1 MDSSSRKRGRPKLCV
16 TKEVLEEHRTQK
28 RLQNAARRGQGQPPG
43 HLRLQFLKG
52 QQPGHLRL
60 QFFKVLRRT
69 CEATIVAVME
79 GEGWYYNCCP
89 RCARKVQTT
98 EGKYYCT
105 FCSKEAG
112 DFKPRFRLTVRVED
126 STAQTTFTLFNKEA
140 EQIVGIPVDKI
151 IDELPEG
158 TNIAEIPPVIRNII
172 GKRCVFDVKINEYNT
187 VCGYEDYTVFRLK
200 LSHQTEQASTSN
212 KDNTDNSKKQRV
224 N

>member
-1 MDSSSRKRGRPKLCV
+1 MRSATRTSQAAIPQGSATRTSQAAIPQGSATRTSQAAIPQGSATRTSQAAIPQGSATMTSQAAIPQGSTTDMRGD
-16 TKEVLEEHRTQK
+16 
-28 RLQNAARRGQGQPPG
+28 NNGGDGRRG
-43 HLRLQFLKG
+43 
-52 QQPGHLRL
+52 
-60 QFFKVLRRT
+60 
-69 CEATIVAVME
+69 M
-79 GEGWYYNCCP
+79 
-89 RCARKVQTT
+89 TT

-158 TNIAEIPPVIRNII
+158 TNIAEIPPVIGNII

-187 VCGYEDYTVFRLK
+187 VRGYEDYTVFRLK
-200 LSHQTEQASTSN
+200 LSHQTEHASTSN
-212 KDNTDNSKKQRV
+212 KDNTDSSKKQRV